1 MMCIEFQQSL
11 DEGCASQEMIA
22 HAKTCA
28 ACDRA
33 LADSEELERL
43 LAVRIPA
50 RVDAGFNDAVMR
62 RIQATP
68 RAAIAGVPAEPII
81 PLSVALAI
89 VLAFLRPAL
98 TIPTAMILAPLLF
111 ALSWGL
117 FRVFERM
124 TTPELPP
131 SDFSANLT
139 AP

>member
-1 MMCIEFQQSL
+1 MTCTEWQQRL
-11 DEGCASQEMIA
+11 DEGRAPHEITA

-28 ACDRA
+28 PCDRA
-33 LADSEELERL
+33 LAAAEELERL
-43 LAVRIPA
+43 LAIHIPV

-62 RIQATP
+62 RIHDTP
-68 RAAIAGVPAEPII
+68 WAALAAVPAEPIV

-89 VLAFLRPAL
+89 VLAFLQPAF
-98 TIPTAMILAPLLF
+98 TIHIGFALAPVLF

-124 TTPELPP
+124 TTPEVPS